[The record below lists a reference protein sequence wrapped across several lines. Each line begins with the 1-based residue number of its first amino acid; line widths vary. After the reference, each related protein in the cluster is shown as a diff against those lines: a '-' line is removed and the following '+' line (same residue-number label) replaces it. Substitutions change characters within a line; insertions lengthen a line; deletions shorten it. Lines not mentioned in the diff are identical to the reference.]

1 MRANSYIS
9 SIMNMTAQVYKQKN
23 KQDVNTGAI
32 IREWSYDHTIQCKI
46 EPIVTKGSSTGGDNK
61 LFQPSDKAQGQYN
74 ENLKLKLKC
83 LELLSK
89 RSRIHYIK
97 SSDGKPIYVE
107 VDQYGDPD
115 SIFEV
120 TSSHA
125 VLDPFG
131 KISYYET
138 NIQRVP
144 VQNNDKTSN

>member
-1 MRANSYIS
+1 
-9 SIMNMTAQVYKQKN
+9 MNMTAQVYKQKN
-23 KQDVNTGAI
+23 KQDLNTGAI
-32 IREWSYDHTIQCKI
+32 IREWSYEKTIQCKV
-46 EPIVTKGSSTGGDNK
+46 EPITTKGSSTKGDNK
-61 LFQPSDKAQGQYN
+61 TFMPSDKAQGQYN
-74 ENLKLKLKC
+74 ENLQLKLKC

-89 RSRIHYIK
+89 RSRIHYIR
-97 SSDGKPIYVE
+97 SNDGQQVYVE
-107 VDQYGDPD
+107 IDKYGDPD

-144 VQNNDKTSN
+144 VQDNDKTSN

>member
-9 SIMNMTAQVYKQKN
+9 SIMNMTAQVYKQQN
-23 KQDVNTGAI
+23 KQDSNTGAV
-32 IREWSYDHTIQCKI
+32 IREWAYDHTIQCKV
-46 EPIVTKGSSTGGDNK
+46 EPISAKGASTRGDNK
-61 LFQPSDKAQGQYN
+61 TFMPSDKAQGQYN
-74 ENLKLKLKC
+74 ENLQLKVKC

-89 RSRIHYIK
+89 RSRIHYIR
-97 SSDGKPIYVE
+97 SSDGQQVYVE
-107 VDQYGDPD
+107 IDKYGDPD

-131 KISYYET
+131 KVSYYET
-138 NIQRVP
+138 NVQRVP